1 MPPDWL
7 LLILLFI
14 GIAIM
19 PMYDQAR
26 MMTPFEY
33 FAGGLG
39 ALFQSG
45 EFVWHFCM
53 TRHDERLWSIPLYEH
68 SADPSLLQ
76 WEPSLD

>member
-1 MPPDWL
+1 MLPDWV
-7 LLILLFI
+7 LLILLFV

-39 ALFQSG
+39 ALFESG
-45 EFVWHFCM
+45 ECRRYHYND
-53 TRHDERLWSIPLYEH
+53 TS
-68 SADPSLLQ
+68 Q
-76 WEPSLD
+76 LDT